1 MNAFILCTL
10 ATQPFFHSLKQ
21 KQKMRKHSILN
32 VNHKN
37 AGKMKRNFI
46 RLGKTQ
52 KQMLSGKQPQTYKL
66 CQCELG
72 LI

>member
-1 MNAFILCTL
+1 MNAFIFCTL
-10 ATQPFFHSLKQ
+10 ATQPFFHSL

-37 AGKMKRNFI
+37 AGKMKRNFL

-52 KQMLSGKQPQTYKL
+52 KQMLSGNQPQTYK
-66 CQCELG
+66 
-72 LI
+72 